1 MNKLDPEKIINELH
15 LTKEYVFD
23 YLDTHSVKEFRQL
36 YNLPQSKYTCIINYF
51 GGYKVSKEKRAEISR
66 KNGEKAKY
74 AVYSQEAMQKI
85 TRGYETLD
93 HVLERLD
100 AKQFITD
107 WHNLMT
113 KKELADKYNLTWKMV
128 DKLYAHFNLDYN
140 EIVCDMNHKLR
151 SNPESKDRQK
161 ASYIRKMREKYGVD
175 NYSQTDEFK
184 EKYTNKM
191 QENYGVDCYFQSKEF
206 RNNTVYY
213 NRYMYDNV
221 MFDSSYELVF
231 YIYAIEHGLSIIREP
246 LRLEYTTDDY
256 MKHYYYP
263 DFICDGVLIEIK
275 GEHLLDE
282 NKKLKKCYK
291 DQDQY
296 ILDAKQKCI
305 EDNNVMILSRNDID
319 FAFEYFNKKGYKL
332 EDYKRYE

>member
-1 MNKLDPEKIINELH
+1 
-15 LTKEYVFD
+15 
-23 YLDTHSVKEFRQL
+23 
-36 YNLPQSKYTCIINYF
+36 
-51 GGYKVSKEKRAEISR
+51 
-66 KNGEKAKY
+66 
-74 AVYSQEAMQKI
+74 
-85 TRGYETLD
+85 
-93 HVLERLD
+93 
-100 AKQFITD
+100 
-107 WHNLMT
+107 MT
-113 KKELADKYNLTWKMV
+113 KKELADKYNLTRKMV

-140 EIVCDMNHKLR
+140 EIVRDLNLKIH

-161 ASYIRKMREKYGVD
+161 ASYIRKMREKYNVD
-175 NYSQTDEFK
+175 NYFQTSEFK
-184 EKYTNKM
+184 EKYRNKM
-191 QENYGVDCYFQSKEF
+191 QENYGVDHYFQSKEF

-213 NRYMYDNV
+213 NRYMYNNI

-231 YIYAIEHGLSIIREP
+231 YIYAIEHGSSIVREP
-246 LRLEYTTDDY
+246 FRLECVTDDGV
-256 MKHYYYP
+256 KHYYFP

-291 DQDQY
+291 NQDQY